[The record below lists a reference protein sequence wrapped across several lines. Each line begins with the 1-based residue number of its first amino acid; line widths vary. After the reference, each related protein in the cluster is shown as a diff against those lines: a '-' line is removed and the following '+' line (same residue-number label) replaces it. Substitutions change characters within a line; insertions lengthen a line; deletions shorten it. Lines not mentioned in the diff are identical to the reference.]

1 MKGVAPIEV
10 CDYILKNTPDVFNLL
25 RKKDKDRDDFVGK
38 LHHRHNQLLALGIK
52 DKRLTY
58 KSLDLG

>member
-1 MKGVAPIEV
+1 VKGVAPIEV

-38 LHHRHNQLLALGIK
+38 LKMDLTNFSARHQRQKA
-52 DKRLTY
+52 
-58 KSLDLG
+58 